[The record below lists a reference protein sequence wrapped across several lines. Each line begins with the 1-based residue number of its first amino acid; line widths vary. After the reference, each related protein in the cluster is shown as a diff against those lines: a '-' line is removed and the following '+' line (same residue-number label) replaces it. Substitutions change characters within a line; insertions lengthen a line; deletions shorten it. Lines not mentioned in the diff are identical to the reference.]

1 MTQAPSADQLAR
13 LDYEIRHLELRARR
27 PSAGLAEHIVLEA
40 ARRMRMSIAREL
52 ARRSSTMESAAD

>member
-27 PSAGLAEHIVLEA
+27 SSAGLAEHIVLEA

-52 ARRSSTMESAAD
+52 ARSATTESAAD

>member
-27 PSAGLAEHIVLEA
+27 PRAGLAEHIVLEA

-52 ARRSSTMESAAD
+52 ARSATMESAAD